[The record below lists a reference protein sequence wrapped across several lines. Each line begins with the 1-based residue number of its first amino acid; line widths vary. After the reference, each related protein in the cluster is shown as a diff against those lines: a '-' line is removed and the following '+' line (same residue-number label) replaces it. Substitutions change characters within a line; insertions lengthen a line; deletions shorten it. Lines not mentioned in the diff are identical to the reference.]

1 MASTAETLAVTRELT
16 IDARPDTVW
25 EFLVDPLKAA
35 LWMGKTV
42 EFDLRPGGLYRVEV
56 LSGNVTRGHFVDI
69 DPPHRLVYTFGW
81 EPEDT
86 APFGMPPGTTRVEV
100 ELTPVGDGTAT
111 HIRFVHSG
119 LPTRE
124 AVDRHGEGWD
134 HYLRRFAIA
143 AAGGDPGRDPWLDT
157 PAEERR

>member
-16 IDARPDTVW
+16 IDARPETVW

-35 LWMGKTV
+35 LWMGKKV
-42 EFDLRPGGLYRVEV
+42 EFDTQPGGLYKVEV
-56 LSGNVTRGHFVDI
+56 LSGNTTRGQFVEI
-69 DPPHRLVYTFGW
+69 DPPRRLVYTFGW
-81 EPEDT
+81 EPEGE
-86 APFGMPPGTTRVEV
+86 APFGMPPGSSLVEV
-100 ELTPVGDGTAT
+100 DLTPVGEGT

-119 LPTRE
+119 LPTQE

-134 HYLRRFAIA
+134 HYLGRLEIA

-157 PAEERR
+157 TAEQRR

>member
-35 LWMGKTV
+35 LWMGGSV
-42 EFDLRPGGLYRVEV
+42 EFDARPGGLYKVDVLTGNTARGQFVE
-56 LSGNVTRGHFVDI
+56 I
-69 DPPHRLVYTFGW
+69 DPPRRLVWSWGW
-81 EPEDT
+81 EPEDG
-86 APFGMPPGTTRVEV
+86 APFGMPPGSTTVEV
-100 ELTPVGDGTAT
+100 DLTPVGDGT

-119 LPTRE
+119 LPTEE
-124 AVDRHGEGWD
+124 AAARHGEGWD
-134 HYLRRFAIA
+134 HYLGRFAVA

-157 PAEERR
+157 TPEQRR

>member
-16 IDARPDTVW
+16 IEARPDTVW

-35 LWMGKTV
+35 LWMGQKV

-56 LSGNVTRGHFVDI
+56 LSGNVSRGEFVEI

-81 EPEDT
+81 EPDEDP
-86 APFGMPPGTTRVEV
+86 PFGMGPGSSRVEV
-100 ELTPVGDGTAT
+100 ELTPVGDGT

-119 LPTRE
+119 LPTE
-124 AVDRHGEGWD
+124 ESALRHGEGWD
-134 HYLRRFAIA
+134 HYLGRLVIA
-143 AAGGDPGRDPWLDT
+143 AGGGDPGRDPWLETT
-157 PAEERR
+157 PEQRR

>member
-35 LWMGKTV
+35 LWMGKKV

-56 LSGNVTRGHFVDI
+56 LSGNVSRGQFVEI
-69 DPPHRLVYTFGW
+69 DPPRRLVYTFGW
-81 EPEDT
+81 EPEGD
-86 APFGMPPGTTRVEV
+86 APFGMDPGSSRVEV
-100 ELTPVGDGTAT
+100 DLTPVGDGT

-119 LPTRE
+119 LPTQE
-124 AVDRHGEGWD
+124 AVLRHGEGWD
-134 HYLRRFAIA
+134 HYLGRFVVA
-143 AAGGDPGRDPWLDT
+143 AGGGDPGRDPWLDT
-157 PAEERR
+157 TADERR